1 MALERIFTLIVG
13 SMILASLA
21 LAIYHNINWLWFTA
35 FIGANL
41 IQFSFTGF
49 CPLTIIL
56 KKVGFKTRGS
66 IA

>member
-13 SMILASLA
+13 CMILASLA

-56 KKVGFKTRGS
+56 KKVGFKPRGS

>member
-1 MALERIFTLIVG
+1 MSLERIFTLIVG
-13 SMILASLA
+13 CMILASLA
-21 LAIYHNINWLWFTA
+21 LAVFHSINWLWFTA

-49 CPLTIIL
+49 CPMTIIL
-56 KKVGFKTRGS
+56 KKLGVQSRGS

>member
-13 SMILASLA
+13 CMILLSLA
-21 LAIYHNINWLWFTA
+21 LAVYHNINWLWFTA

-56 KKVGFKTRGS
+56 KKIGFKTRGS
-66 IA
+66 IG

>member
-13 SMILASLA
+13 CMILASLA

-49 CPLTIIL
+49 CPLTMIL

>member
-13 SMILASLA
+13 CMILASLA
-21 LAIYHNINWLWFTA
+21 LAINHNINWLWFTA

>member
-1 MALERIFTLIVG
+1 MPLERIFTLIVG
-13 SMILASLA
+13 CMILASLA

>member
-13 SMILASLA
+13 CMILASLA

>member
-1 MALERIFTLIVG
+1 MPLERIFTLIVG
-13 SMILASLA
+13 CMILASLA

-41 IQFSFTGF
+41 VQFSFTGF

-56 KKVGFKTRGS
+56 KKVGFRTRGS

>member
-13 SMILASLA
+13 CMILLSLA
-21 LAIYHNINWLWFTA
+21 LAVYHNINWLWFTA